1 MLDKHRY
8 VLTCPA
14 LTDTRFTNGVLTDV
28 TESLFSAFKHWNC
41 GSATLFE
48 TLVHLCGGCRE
59 MMLKPYL
66 ENIGGTK
73 LFREIKT
80 NPCAEVK
87 ELFTAL
93 LTRLTWRAVEAMYKD
108 YKANQLRF
116 SVGGAQGQWAA
127 RQRLFAWRAVT
138 ANKYTHENGVPLD
151 RSEDA
156 GGWMVTHKKMRD
168 QHFVGSGALLRS
180 PYHKHITTRGH
191 DYFNRF

>member
-1 MLDKHRY
+1 MILKPCLENFRGTQLFREL
-8 VLTCPA
+8 V
-14 LTDTRFTNGVLTDV
+14 TNKCAEGK
-28 TESLFSAFKHWNC
+28 ELFSA
-41 GSATLFE
+41 
-48 TLVHLCGGCRE
+48 
-59 MMLKPYL
+59 
-66 ENIGGTK
+66 
-73 LFREIKT
+73 
-80 NPCAEVK
+80 
-87 ELFTAL
+87 L
-93 LTRLTWRAVEAMYKD
+93 LLRLTWRAVEAMYKD

-116 SVGGAQGQWAA
+116 SVGGAKGQWAA